1 MKILT
6 VGATGKYAG
15 LVVPELKKRGATVR
29 ALVRNEN
36 RAQLARKLGADETAI
51 GDLNDPASL
60 SAAAAGT
67 DGVFHINPAF
77 APNEADLGL
86 AMVKAAEDAGVT
98 KFVFSG
104 VIHPSRANL
113 SNHAAKLPV
122 EQAIYES
129 GLVFTVLQPT
139 QFMQTINQGWT
150 EVMAESRFSMPYSN
164 QMRVSYVDYRDV
176 AEVAAFALTS
186 DRLDYGTYE
195 LCAPGMINRIELT
208 LLMTKALGRSIEA
221 GDLPFEEWA
230 DRTEVP
236 AGPLRDGLAHMYV
249 DLDQKGL
256 PAGNALVLQAI
267 LGREPRTLD
276 QYVRE
281 LAAASGQLRDMQK
294 DYVHLAG
301 DNHTPHPSHLTSRS
315 ERAGEPWREGI

>member
-1 MKILT
+1 MKFLT
-6 VGATGKYAG
+6 VGATGKYG
-15 LVVPELKKRGATVR
+15 SLVVPELKRRGATVR
-29 ALVRNEN
+29 ALVRSDDG
-36 RAQLARKLGADETAI
+36 AQLAVKLGADETAI

-67 DGVFHINPAF
+67 DGVFLIHPAF
-77 APNEADLGL
+77 APNEAGLGL
-86 AMVKAAEDAGVT
+86 AMLKAAEDAGVT

-104 VIHPSRANL
+104 VIHPSQASLSNQAANL
-113 SNHAAKLPV
+113 PF
-122 EQAIYES
+122 EQVIYES
-129 GLVFTVLQPT
+129 GLVFTVLQST
-139 QFMQTINQGWT
+139 QFMQTIDQGWT
-150 EVMAESRFSMPYSN
+150 EVMAESRFSMPYSK

-176 AEVAAFALTS
+176 AEVAALALTS

-230 DRTEVP
+230 DKTGVP
-236 AGPLRDGLAHMYV
+236 AGPLRDGLAQMYV
-249 DLDQKGL
+249 DLDQNGL

-267 LGREPRTLD
+267 LGREPRTLE

-281 LAAASGQLRDMQK
+281 LAAASGQLYDTQK
-294 DYVHLAG
+294 DYVHHAG
-301 DNHTPHPSHLTSRS
+301 DNHIPLPSHLTSRS
-315 ERAGEPWREGI
+315 ERADEPWREGI